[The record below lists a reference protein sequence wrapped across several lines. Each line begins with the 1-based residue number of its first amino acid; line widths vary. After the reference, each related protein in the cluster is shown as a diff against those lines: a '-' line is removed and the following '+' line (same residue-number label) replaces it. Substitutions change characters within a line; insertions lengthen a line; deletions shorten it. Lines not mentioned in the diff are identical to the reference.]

1 MFLNT
6 AVWIRVP
13 MAIIVAFVISFAVTP
28 VVKAFATK
36 VGAVDVPGE
45 ARRIHDHPIPR
56 MGGLAIFLG
65 FLLSVLLFVDITQ
78 EVRGILL
85 GAIIIVATGA
95 IDDII
100 SLRAWTKF
108 LIQII
113 AAVIA
118 VAHGVVIHVV
128 MNPNVFSEQEAIV
141 LGWLAV
147 PITILW
153 IVGITNSVNLIDGL
167 DGLAVGVSTISCI
180 TILVVALLVSEPN
193 VALILAALAG
203 ACIGF
208 MPYNL
213 NPAKIF
219 MGDTGSLLLGYVLST
234 VSVLGLFKFYTLVT
248 FVVPVLALAVPL
260 SDTLFAFCRRILHG
274 QSPFKAD
281 RGHFHHKLMDLGLS
295 QKQAVA
301 ILYAISAILGLAAVV
316 LTTNGTMRILLLLL
330 ALAIAMAV
338 WAYINKN
345 IKHHSHQ
352 MPEHNREINHES
364 NDAGQGESHGQA
376 D

>member
-1 MFLNT
+1 MFVNT
-6 AVWIRVP
+6 VVWVRLLL
-13 MAIIVAFVISFAVTP
+13 AIIVAFVISFAITP
-28 VVKAFATK
+28 VVKLFATK

-56 MGGLAIFLG
+56 MGGLAIFFG
-65 FLLSVLLFVDITQ
+65 FLLSVLLFVDVTR
-78 EVRGILL
+78 EVRGILF

-95 IDDII
+95 IDDIV

-108 LIQII
+108 FIQIL

-118 VAHGVVIHVV
+118 VLHGVVIHVV

-180 TILVVALLVSEPN
+180 TLLVVALLVSEPN
-193 VALILAALAG
+193 VALIVAALAG

-234 VSVLGLFKFYTLVT
+234 VSVLGLFKFYTLVS
-248 FVVPVLALAVPL
+248 FVVPVLAVAVPL
-260 SDTLFAFCRRILHG
+260 SDTIFAFCRRILHG

-281 RGHFHHKLMDLGLS
+281 RGHFHHKLMDLGLN

-301 ILYAISAILGLAAVV
+301 ILYAISAILGLAAVT
-316 LTTNGTMRILLLLL
+316 LTTNGTLRILLLLL
-330 ALAIAMAV
+330 ALAIAIAV
-338 WAYINKN
+338 WAYIIKN
-345 IKHHSHQ
+345 VKHHSHH
-352 MPEHNREINHES
+352 PEVPEES
-364 NDAGQGESHGQA
+364 AESEKGESHEQA
-376 D
+376 N